1 MMGLIKKH
9 LRLLLS
15 LFAIGCAFLP
25 ILDPIGIF
33 TSLRNY
39 SFDSLQRIYPR
50 TVSEYDPVVII
61 DIDDQSLNQ
70 IGQWPWSRDVIAKL
84 VGVTSPAASLTF
96 DMVFAEPDRSSP
108 ALILNKLNLNEGTLN
123 ELQNILDYD
132 ILLADAI
139 LNHGTVILGQAPNN
153 KGIAPYLKPKFGLV
167 VQGDNPNEFLAKF
180 SSVQT
185 NLSVLDEAAAGLGSM
200 SIGNNDAIIRQL
212 PSFELAGNN
221 LIPSLALETAR
232 VAIGASTYQI
242 KSSNASSEE
251 AYGEKTGINN
261 IKLGPL
267 TIPTSAN
274 GNIWIYNT
282 PTKNIRTIS
291 ANDVLEGVYEDEFF
305 EGKVLLVGT
314 SASGLLDIRSTA
326 TEKNIPGVTVIAQ
339 LIQQIF
345 ADTFLQRPDW
355 MNGAEF
361 VAGLTLSIA
370 LALII
375 QSLGPASALFL
386 YLLASGSILWIT
398 HYFFNTKLYLV
409 DPISPLTISLL
420 VYIVV
425 TFFNFLFTELE
436 RSRVRSAFGQYLSP
450 TMVNRLAE
458 SSESLKL
465 GGEKKEMTFLF
476 SDIRGFTKIAENYQG
491 RPEELTTLINRLLGT
506 LSEEI
511 LKEEGTID
519 KYMGDCI
526 MAFWN
531 APTDQP
537 DHANRALQAAKN
549 MKKAMLELNKSFQE
563 QGLDPINIGIG
574 INTGSCVVGN
584 MGSEK
589 RFDYTVLGDAV
600 NLASRLEGQ
609 SSAYGVDIVLGEKT
623 AKELNQANLIE
634 LDLIAVKGKAEP
646 IKIYTVLEDHSVDY
660 DEIYELQNTM
670 LGVYR
675 NQRWDETANLLAE
688 IGKKVPQLE
697 IYTHQFAQRI
707 NKFKISPPSES
718 WNGVYVAETK

>member
-84 VGVTSPAASLTF
+84 VGVTSPAASITF

-123 ELQNILDYD
+123 ELKNIPDYD
-132 ILLADAI
+132 MLLADAI
-139 LNHGTVILGQAPNN
+139 LNHGTVVLGQAPNN
-153 KGIAPYLKPKFGLV
+153 KGIPLYLKPKFGLV
-167 VQGDNPNEFLAKF
+167 VQGDNPNEFVAKF

-185 NLSVLDEAAAGLGSM
+185 NLSVLDDAAAGLGSM

-212 PSFELAGNN
+212 PSFEMVGNN
-221 LIPSLALETAR
+221 LIPSLALETTR

-274 GNIWIYNT
+274 GNIWVYNT

-291 ANDVLEGVYEDEFF
+291 AKDVLEGVYEDEFF

-465 GGEKKEMTFLF
+465 GGEKKVMTFLF

>member
-1 MMGLIKKH
+1 MGLIKKY

-123 ELQNILDYD
+123 ELKNIPDYD
-132 ILLADAI
+132 VLLADAI
-139 LNHGTVILGQAPNN
+139 LNHGTVVLGQAPNN

-167 VQGDNPNEFLAKF
+167 VQGDNPNEFVANF

-212 PSFELAGNN
+212 PSFELVGNN
-221 LIPSLALETAR
+221 LIPSLTLETAR

-291 ANDVLEGVYEDEFF
+291 ANDVLEGVYEDAFF

-623 AKELNQANLIE
+623 AEELNQANLIE
-634 LDLIAVKGKAEP
+634 LDMIAVKGKAEP
-646 IKIYTVLEDHSVDY
+646 IKIYTVLEDQSVDY
-660 DEIYELQNTM
+660 DEIYELQSTM
-670 LGVYR
+670 LDAYR

-688 IGKKVPQLE
+688 IGMKVPQLE

>member
-1 MMGLIKKH
+1 MGLIKKH

-123 ELQNILDYD
+123 ELQNIPDYD

-200 SIGNNDAIIRQL
+200 SIGNNDVIIRQL
-212 PSFELAGNN
+212 PSFELVGNN
-221 LIPSLALETAR
+221 LIPGLALETAR

-291 ANDVLEGVYEDEFF
+291 ANDVLEGVYEDGFF

-326 TEKNIPGVTVIAQ
+326 TEKNIPGVTLIAQ

-345 ADTFLQRPDW
+345 EDTFLQRPDW

-375 QSLGPASALFL
+375 QSLGPTSALFL

>member
-1 MMGLIKKH
+1 MKM
-9 LRLLLS
+9 
-15 LFAIGCAFLP
+15 
-25 ILDPIGIF
+25 
-33 TSLRNY
+33 
-39 SFDSLQRIYPR
+39 
-50 TVSEYDPVVII
+50 
-61 DIDDQSLNQ
+61 
-70 IGQWPWSRDVIAKL
+70 
-84 VGVTSPAASLTF
+84 
-96 DMVFAEPDRSSP
+96 SS
-108 ALILNKLNLNEGTLN
+108 
-123 ELQNILDYD
+123 
-132 ILLADAI
+132 
-139 LNHGTVILGQAPNN
+139 
-153 KGIAPYLKPKFGLV
+153 
-167 VQGDNPNEFLAKF
+167 
-180 SSVQT
+180 S
-185 NLSVLDEAAAGLGSM
+185 
-200 SIGNNDAIIRQL
+200 
-212 PSFELAGNN
+212 
-221 LIPSLALETAR
+221 
-232 VAIGASTYQI
+232 
-242 KSSNASSEE
+242 
-251 AYGEKTGINN
+251 
-261 IKLGPL
+261 
-267 TIPTSAN
+267 
-274 GNIWIYNT
+274 
-282 PTKNIRTIS
+282 
-291 ANDVLEGVYEDEFF
+291 
-305 EGKVLLVGT
+305 KVRCFLVGT

-326 TEKNIPGVTVIAQ
+326 TENNIPGVTVIAQ

-409 DPISPLTISLL
+409 DPISPLMISLL

-537 DHANRALQAAKN
+537 DHAK
-549 MKKAMLELNKSFQE
+549 
-563 QGLDPINIGIG
+563 
-574 INTGSCVVGN
+574 
-584 MGSEK
+584 
-589 RFDYTVLGDAV
+589 
-600 NLASRLEGQ
+600 
-609 SSAYGVDIVLGEKT
+609 
-623 AKELNQANLIE
+623 
-634 LDLIAVKGKAEP
+634 
-646 IKIYTVLEDHSVDY
+646 
-660 DEIYELQNTM
+660 
-670 LGVYR
+670 
-675 NQRWDETANLLAE
+675 
-688 IGKKVPQLE
+688 
-697 IYTHQFAQRI
+697 
-707 NKFKISPPSES
+707 
-718 WNGVYVAETK
+718 

>member
-1 MMGLIKKH
+1 MGLIKKH

-123 ELQNILDYD
+123 ELQNIPDYD

-200 SIGNNDAIIRQL
+200 SIGNNDVIIRQL
-212 PSFELAGNN
+212 PSFELVGNN
-221 LIPSLALETAR
+221 LIPGLALETAR

-623 AKELNQANLIE
+623 AMELNQANLIE

>member
-1 MMGLIKKH
+1 MGLIKKY

-50 TVSEYDPVVII
+50 TVSEYDPIVII

-84 VGVTSPAASLTF
+84 VEVTSPAASLTF

-108 ALILNKLNLNEGTLN
+108 ALILNKLNLNEGALN

-139 LNHGTVILGQAPNN
+139 LNHGTVVLGQAPNN
-153 KGIAPYLKPKFGLV
+153 KGITPNLKPKFGLV
-167 VQGDNPNEFLAKF
+167 VQGDNPNEFVAKF
-180 SSVQT
+180 RSVQT
-185 NLSVLDEAAAGLGSM
+185 NLNILDEAAEGLGSM

-212 PSFELAGNN
+212 PSFEMVGNN

-291 ANDVLEGVYEDEFF
+291 AKDVLEGVYEDKFF

-646 IKIYTVLEDHSVDY
+646 IKIYTVLEDHSFDY

>member
-1 MMGLIKKH
+1 M
-9 LRLLLS
+9 
-15 LFAIGCAFLP
+15 
-25 ILDPIGIF
+25 
-33 TSLRNY
+33 
-39 SFDSLQRIYPR
+39 
-50 TVSEYDPVVII
+50 
-61 DIDDQSLNQ
+61 
-70 IGQWPWSRDVIAKL
+70 
-84 VGVTSPAASLTF
+84 
-96 DMVFAEPDRSSP
+96 
-108 ALILNKLNLNEGTLN
+108 
-123 ELQNILDYD
+123 
-132 ILLADAI
+132 LLADAI

-167 VQGDNPNEFLAKF
+167 VQGDNPNEFVAKF
-180 SSVQT
+180 RSVQT
-185 NLSVLDEAAAGLGSM
+185 NLSILDEAAAGLGSM

-212 PSFELAGNN
+212 PSFEMVGNN
-221 LIPSLALETAR
+221 LIPGLALETAR

>member
-1 MMGLIKKH
+1 MGLIKKH

-123 ELQNILDYD
+123 ELQNIPDYD

-200 SIGNNDAIIRQL
+200 SIGNNDVIIRQL
-212 PSFELAGNN
+212 PSFELVGNN
-221 LIPSLALETAR
+221 LIPGLALETAR

-646 IKIYTVLEDHSVDY
+646 IKIYTVLEDHSFDY

>member
-1 MMGLIKKH
+1 MGLIKKH

-123 ELQNILDYD
+123 ELQNIPDYD

-200 SIGNNDAIIRQL
+200 SIGNNDVIIRQL

>member
-1 MMGLIKKH
+1 MGLIKKH

-70 IGQWPWSRDVIAKL
+70 IGQWPWSRDVLAKL

-108 ALILNKLNLNEGTLN
+108 ALILNKLNLNKGTLN
-123 ELQNILDYD
+123 ELQNIPDYD

-200 SIGNNDAIIRQL
+200 SIGNNDVIIRQL
-212 PSFELAGNN
+212 PSFELVGNN
-221 LIPSLALETAR
+221 LIPGLALETAR

-274 GNIWIYNT
+274 GNIWIYST

-623 AKELNQANLIE
+623 AMELNQANLIE

-646 IKIYTVLEDHSVDY
+646 IKIYTVLEDHSFDY

-675 NQRWDETANLLAE
+675 NQRWDEAANLLTE
-688 IGKKVPQLE
+688 IAKKVPQLE

>member
-1 MMGLIKKH
+1 
-9 LRLLLS
+9 
-15 LFAIGCAFLP
+15 
-25 ILDPIGIF
+25 
-33 TSLRNY
+33 
-39 SFDSLQRIYPR
+39 
-50 TVSEYDPVVII
+50 
-61 DIDDQSLNQ
+61 
-70 IGQWPWSRDVIAKL
+70 
-84 VGVTSPAASLTF
+84 
-96 DMVFAEPDRSSP
+96 MV
-108 ALILNKLNLNEGTLN
+108 
-123 ELQNILDYD
+123 
-132 ILLADAI
+132 
-139 LNHGTVILGQAPNN
+139 
-153 KGIAPYLKPKFGLV
+153 
-167 VQGDNPNEFLAKF
+167 
-180 SSVQT
+180 
-185 NLSVLDEAAAGLGSM
+185 
-200 SIGNNDAIIRQL
+200 
-212 PSFELAGNN
+212 GNN

-326 TEKNIPGVTVIAQ
+326 TENNIPGVTVIAQ

-623 AKELNQANLIE
+623 AEELNQANLIE
-634 LDLIAVKGKAEP
+634 LDMIAVKGKAEP
-646 IKIYTVLEDHSVDY
+646 IKIYTVLEDQSVDY

-670 LGVYR
+670 LGAYR
-675 NQRWDETANLLAE
+675 NHRWDEAANLLAE

>member
-1 MMGLIKKH
+1 MGLIKKH

-123 ELQNILDYD
+123 ELQNIPDYD

-200 SIGNNDAIIRQL
+200 SIGNNDVIIRQL
-212 PSFELAGNN
+212 PSFELVGNN
-221 LIPSLALETAR
+221 LIPGLALETAR

>member
-1 MMGLIKKH
+1 MGLIKKH

-123 ELQNILDYD
+123 ELQNIPDYD

-200 SIGNNDAIIRQL
+200 SIGNNDVIIRQL
-212 PSFELAGNN
+212 PSFELVGNN
-221 LIPSLALETAR
+221 LIPGLALETAR

-398 HYFFNTKLYLV
+398 RYFFNTKLYLV

>member
-123 ELQNILDYD
+123 ELQNIPDYD

-200 SIGNNDAIIRQL
+200 SIGNNDVIIRQL
-212 PSFELAGNN
+212 PSFELVGNN
-221 LIPSLALETAR
+221 LIPGLALETAR

>member
-123 ELQNILDYD
+123 ELQNIPDYD

-200 SIGNNDAIIRQL
+200 SIGNNDVIIRQL
-212 PSFELAGNN
+212 PSFELVGNN
-221 LIPSLALETAR
+221 LIPGLAVETAR

-549 MKKAMLELNKSFQE
+549 MKKAMVELNKSFQE

-623 AKELNQANLIE
+623 AMELNQANLIE

>member
-108 ALILNKLNLNEGTLN
+108 ALILNKLNLNKGTLN
-123 ELQNILDYD
+123 ELQNIPDYD

-200 SIGNNDAIIRQL
+200 SIGNNDVIIRQL
-212 PSFELAGNN
+212 PSFELVGNN
-221 LIPSLALETAR
+221 LIPGLALETAR

-623 AKELNQANLIE
+623 AMELNQANLIE

-646 IKIYTVLEDHSVDY
+646 IKIYTVLEDHSFDY

>member
-1 MMGLIKKH
+1 MGLIKKY

-70 IGQWPWSRDVIAKL
+70 IGQWPWSRDVLAKL

-108 ALILNKLNLNEGTLN
+108 ALILNKLNLNGDALN
-123 ELQNILDYD
+123 ELQNIPDYD

-153 KGIAPYLKPKFGLV
+153 KGIAPNLKPKFGLV

-200 SIGNNDAIIRQL
+200 SIGNNDVIIRQL
-212 PSFELAGNN
+212 PSFELAGNK

-355 MNGAEF
+355 VNGAEF
-361 VAGLTLSIA
+361 VTGLTLSIA

-549 MKKAMLELNKSFQE
+549 MKKAMVELNKSFQE